1 MSAPSIASRLSFAAL
16 RTPAFKRVDKLVAM
30 AVLGAVALTWAVI
43 VSLDAFRIFIGE
55 LNDVGQGG
63 YTLGRAAIYVLFTVP
78 RRFYEMFGYA
88 ALIGG
93 LLGLGGLANTGELTA
108 LRAAGL
114 SKLRICASVA
124 LCIALLTLGVVV
136 LGETLGPYGERKAQQ
151 LQLAAK
157 SKDVALA
164 KGGVLWAR
172 DGETVIGAR
181 NGHTRGSKGEIDL
194 DGVRVFEFDDA
205 GRLKAL
211 SVAGKAIHVEGAWTL
226 KDVRR
231 TEFGVDSAKSKTL
244 PSEQWQSNLDPSLLA
259 TSIIK
264 PQYMTLRDLGQNIAV
279 LDRNKQDASSFRDA
293 YWQRLFYPLSV
304 LVLAFCAMP
313 FAFGT
318 LRSGGL
324 SKRLFL
330 GIVVALGFYLLQR
343 AVINVASVYDIHPA
357 IANVVPPL
365 ILVALASVY
374 FRRNA

>member
-1 MSAPSIASRLSFAAL
+1 VNAPIASRFSFAAL

-55 LNDVGQGG
+55 LNDVGQGH
-63 YTLGRAAIYVLFTVP
+63 YTLGRAAVYVLLTVP

-136 LGETLGPYGERKAQQ
+136 LGETIGPYGERKAQQ

-164 KGGVLWAR
+164 KGVLWAR

-181 NGHTRGSKGEIDL
+181 NGHTHGGKGRIDL

-226 KDVRR
+226 DDVRR

-264 PQYMTLRDLGQNIAV
+264 PQYMTLRDLGRNIAV

-304 LVLAFCAMP
+304 LVLAFCAVP

-330 GIVVALGFYLLQR
+330 GIVVALGFYLMQR

-365 ILVALASVY
+365 ILVALAAAY
-374 FRRNA
+374 FRKHA

>member
-1 MSAPSIASRLSFAAL
+1 MNAPIASRFSFAAL

-55 LNDVGQGG
+55 LNDVGQGH
-63 YTLGRAAIYVLFTVP
+63 YTLGRAAVYVLLTVP

-136 LGETLGPYGERKAQQ
+136 LGETIGPYGERKAQQ

-164 KGGVLWAR
+164 KGVLWAR

-181 NGHTRGSKGEIDL
+181 NGHTHGGKGRIDL

-226 KDVRR
+226 DDVRR

-264 PQYMTLRDLGQNIAV
+264 PQYMTLRDLGRNIAV

-304 LVLAFCAMP
+304 LVLAFCAVP

-330 GIVVALGFYLLQR
+330 GIVVALGFYLMQR

-365 ILVALASVY
+365 ILVALAAAY
-374 FRRNA
+374 FRKHA